1 MNMEI
6 KKLEM
11 LTNNQSKKI
20 SIASGT
26 VIIDSNKV
34 LLVRGKD
41 GTSYKFPGGYIIDN
55 ENLKETA
62 IREAMEEISCKVE
75 ILSEPIFYYL
85 NNPDEKLDIILI
97 HYLAKIVEG
106 VPKATTEIEEIRWV
120 EVDNLPHN
128 VMENVTVIIN
138 ELLKK

>member
-1 MNMEI
+1 M
-6 KKLEM
+6 
-11 LTNNQSKKI
+11 
-20 SIASGT
+20 
-26 VIIDSNKV
+26 
-34 LLVRGKD
+34 LVRGKD

-138 ELLKK
+138 ELLKKQNEEIY